1 MKSIKI
7 LFFTLL
13 FPAVVFA
20 QKTTAD
26 SLYLF
31 KQDHT
36 ELNYIIRS
44 GATLLSSDINRLST
58 AGINYQQANGHFR
71 TAQQAEKSKA
81 LDFGTSGITTLGK
94 FKLYG
99 TFNFKRSWQ
108 DSLAWTMQGLP
119 NVAEPYYFAAGKA
132 GKYQRLNYTMGG
144 LATYQLPGEHFYV
157 ASGLDYQYNTA
168 SRSVDPRPSVQTFH
182 LLVSPELIY
191 KKDRQSIG
199 AGILWGYEHEKN
211 KVSYKN
217 KDFNKGL
224 SYPDRVNYM
233 MMGYGYHTISGDV
246 DNMIRRSKY
255 IGANLNYAYV
265 DSTTTLRT
273 RLAYKKQNEE
283 NSFPL
288 TNSVDNRLF
297 SSFFLHDYA
306 FSFLASQRHTG
317 FRHQLQGEV
326 DYQKGNDRN
335 IELGGVNYRYSSY
348 SAVLDY
354 TIQPFSSSSVNFE
367 FGLNALLYNQQQK
380 DISATHTMDFT
391 YVKPGIQA
399 TLYKKYRNADRLKV
413 SVSPA
418 VRLPLSSSFI
428 VPSAQENV
436 FTYNIAYPAYTYYT
450 STVGNINASVEYT
463 TSHFIKD
470 VRSGFAIN
478 SNYYKPLTT
487 GTVYTGSTFIPSKSF
502 LDLSFS
508 FNIYF

>member
-1 MKSIKI
+1 MRYIPLLI
-7 LFFTLL
+7 LTLL

-26 SLYLF
+26 SLYLYN
-31 KQDHT
+31 QDFRT
-36 ELNYIIRS
+36 INYIIQS
-44 GATLLSSDINRLST
+44 GTGLLSSDISKLST
-58 AGINYQQANGHFR
+58 VSLNYQQANGHFR
-71 TAQQAEKSKA
+71 TAQQAEKSKTIDLA
-81 LDFGTSGITTLGK
+81 TSGITTLGR

-99 TFNFKRSWQ
+99 TFNFNRSWQ

-119 NVAEPYYFAAGKA
+119 DIAEPYYYAAGKA
-132 GKYQRLNYTMGG
+132 GKYQRLRYTMGG
-144 LATYQLPGEHFYV
+144 LVTYQLPGEHFYI
-157 ASGLDYQYNTA
+157 ASGLDYQYNDA
-168 SRSVDPRPSVQTFH
+168 SRSVDPRPSIQTFH

-191 KKDRQSIG
+191 KKEEHSIG
-199 AGILWGYEHEKN
+199 AGLLWGYEQEKN
-211 KVSYKN
+211 SIGYKN
-217 KDFNKGL
+217 RDFNQGL
-224 SYPDRVNYM
+224 SYPDRVNYLI
-233 MMGYGYHTISGDV
+233 MGYGYYTIGGSDKIERESDFFGL
-246 DNMIRRSKY
+246 
-255 IGANLNYAYV
+255 NLNYAYV

-306 FSFLASQRHTG
+306 FSFLASQRNTG
-317 FRHQLQGEV
+317 FRHQLQADV
-326 DYQKGNDRN
+326 VYQKGNDRN

-380 DISATHTMDFT
+380 DISAAHTMDFT

-399 TLYKKYRNADRLKV
+399 SIYKKYRNADRLKV

-450 STVGNINASVEYT
+450 STVGNIDASVEYT